1 MFSNRRAGG
10 KAAGLAV
17 VAVFLLAACGGD
29 DSRVAD
35 APGDCPSAPIPIVVS
50 VSQWADIVR
59 SLAGDCGQVTT
70 IISGTSVDPHDYEP
84 VPADLAAFGDA
95 HLVVVNGLG
104 YDAWAVKA
112 IDSVGQKAAVVDAGK
127 VLGKSSGDNP
137 HVWYGPDFVSAVA
150 DAVTTQLE
158 TLAPSA
164 SSYFEARSAA
174 WTAAMQP
181 YYDEVSELGATIA
194 GSKAYAATEPVFD
207 YMAQALGLTDKTPR
221 GFARSA
227 ANGSEAAPGDIRDFE
242 SVLHDGAVDILVFNT
257 QTKGS
262 LPSQLRSAANAA
274 HIPVVEVTEAPP
286 TGDTFVSWQVG
297 QLQSLRKAITG

>member
-1 MFSNRRAGG
+1 MLAAAILVLTACG
-10 KAAGLAV
+10 AAGSGAGV
-17 VAVFLLAACGGD
+17 
-29 DSRVAD
+29 
-35 APGDCPSAPIPIVVS
+35 PGDCPTEPIPIVVS

-84 VPADLAAFGDA
+84 VPGDLAAFGHA

-112 IDSVGQKAAVVDAGK
+112 IDSAGEKAAVVDAGK
-127 VLGKSSGDNP
+127 VIGKSAGDNP
-137 HVWYGPDFVSAVA
+137 HLWYGPDFVSAVA
-150 DAVTTQLE
+150 HAVTTQLE

-174 WTAAMQP
+174 WSAAMQP

-221 GFARSA
+221 GFARAA

-242 SVLHDGAVDILVFNT
+242 SVLHDGAVDVLVFNT

-274 HIPVVEVTEAPP
+274 HIPVVDVTEAPP

-297 QLQSLRKAITG
+297 QLESLRKAVGG